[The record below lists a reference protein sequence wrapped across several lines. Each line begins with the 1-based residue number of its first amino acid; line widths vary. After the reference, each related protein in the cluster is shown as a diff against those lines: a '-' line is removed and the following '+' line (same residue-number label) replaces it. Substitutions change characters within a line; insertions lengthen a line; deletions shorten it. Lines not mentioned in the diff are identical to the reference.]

1 MKGKLLNVALSS
13 ANSGKVFVISNVQSN
28 NMKRLILS
36 GLLSVAAV
44 TVSAQSAD
52 SLMFRSIYD
61 EVLMN
66 GACYEWLRSLCKDV
80 GHRLSGSPQAD
91 MAVRWAAATMEEAGF
106 DSVWL
111 QPVMVPKWVRGQK
124 EYAEIIG
131 VGQVDVLAL
140 GGSIATPTDGIVAE
154 VVYVNNFTELEQL
167 GRTAIEGKIVFYNEF
182 FDPRNIR
189 TFESYGQCVEYRW
202 KGASEA
208 ARYGAVAVL
217 VRSVTPALDDFPHTG
232 SMRYFEDAPKIP
244 AVAISTVDAELLKET
259 IKNGATTFKLVTF
272 SQTLE
277 EVPSFNVIGQLTGS
291 EYPEEVIVVGGHL
304 DSWDVGEGA
313 HDDGAGCVQSMEVLR
328 SIRKAAGQPK
338 RTVRCVLFMNEE
350 NGAKGAHAYAD
361 WAATTNERHIMA
373 FESDAGGFSPRGF
386 SLDASEMAI
395 LHFQQLRKW
404 LLPYGIHHIEKGY
417 GGVDINPLK
426 SQGTVLLGL
435 NPDSQRYMDYHH
447 TENDTFDKVNKR
459 ELELGAATMASVIW
473 WVSEY
478 GIPEGIR

>member
-1 MKGKLLNVALSS
+1 LLLRPKEFCMRKLLF
-13 ANSGKVFVISNVQSN
+13 VF
-28 NMKRLILS
+28 
-36 GLLSVAAV
+36 LLSLVLIPA
-44 TVSAQSAD
+44 SAQQRD
-52 SLMFRSIYD
+52 SLKFRAIYD

-66 GACYEWLRSLCKDV
+66 GACYEWLRELCKDV
-80 GHRLSGSPQAD
+80 GPRLSGSPQAD
-91 MAVRWAAATMEEAGF
+91 MAVRWAKQTMEEAGF

-140 GGSIATPTDGIVAE
+140 GGSIATPSKGIEAE
-154 VVYVNNFTELEQL
+154 IVFANDFTELENM
-167 GRTAIEGKIVFYNEF
+167 GREKVEGKIVFFNEF

-189 TFESYGQCVEYRW
+189 TFESYGQCVQYRW

-208 ARYGAVAVL
+208 ARFGAVAVV

-232 SMRYFEDAPKIP
+232 SMRYFEDVPQIP

-259 IKNGATTFKLVTF
+259 IAKGRTTFKLVTYC
-272 SQTLE
+272 QNLDD
-277 EVPSFNVIGQLTGS
+277 VPSFNVIGQVTGTD
-291 EYPEEVIVVGGHL
+291 YPEEVIVVGGHL

-328 SIRKAAGQPK
+328 TIQTLGQPK
-338 RTVRCVLFMNEE
+338 RTIRCVLYMNEE
-350 NGAKGAHAYAD
+350 NGNRGGHAYAD
-361 WAATTNERHIMA
+361 WAATQEEVHIMA

-386 SLDASEMAI
+386 SLDADASYVE
-395 LHFQQLRKW
+395 HFQQLKPW
-404 LLPYGIHHIEKGY
+404 LLPYGIHHIEAGW
-417 GGVDINPLK
+417 GGVDIGPLK

-435 NPDSQRYMDYHH
+435 VPDSQRYMDYHH

-478 GIPEGIR
+478 GMPTLSRDFKPSQY

>member
-1 MKGKLLNVALSS
+1 MKRIILSS
-13 ANSGKVFVISNVQSN
+13 
-28 NMKRLILS
+28 
-36 GLLSVAAV
+36 LLFL
-44 TVSAQSAD
+44 TVSIAPAQSYD

-66 GACYEWLRSLCKDV
+66 GECYEWLRSLCKDV

-91 MAVRWAAATMEEAGF
+91 LAVRWGQAVMEEAGF

-124 EYAEIIG
+124 EYAEIMG
-131 VGQVDVLAL
+131 VGKVDVLAL
-140 GGSIATPTDGIVAE
+140 GGSIATPTDGILAE
-154 VVYVNNFTELEQL
+154 VVYVNDFTELEKL
-167 GRTAIEGKIVFYNEF
+167 GRTAIQGKIVFYNEF

-208 ARYGAVAVL
+208 AKYGALAVL

-244 AVAISTVDAELLKET
+244 AVAISTVDAELLKES
-259 IKNGATTFKLVTF
+259 IEAGNKMFKLVIF
-272 SQTLE
+272 SQILE
-277 EVPSFNVIGQLTGS
+277 EVPSFNVIGQLTGTD
-291 EYPEEVIVVGGHL
+291 YPEEVIVEGGHL

-328 SIRKAAGQPK
+328 SIRAAAGQPK
-338 RTVRCVLFMNEE
+338 RTIRCVLFMNEE
-350 NGAKGAHAYAD
+350 NGNRGGHAYAD
-361 WAATTNERHIMA
+361 WAAISGERHIMA

-386 SLDASEMAI
+386 SMDASDAAVA
-395 LHFQQLRKW
+395 HFQQLRKW

-417 GGVDINPLK
+417 GGTDINPLK
-426 SQGTVLLGL
+426 SQETILLGL

-478 GIPEGIR
+478 GIPAQIR